1 MNLPVRAWKRP
12 FCARCA
18 PAAAPPA
25 PPARRAA
32 SAGSSHA
39 RSGSMSGSA
48 AGLAG
53 AVELAAGAGAGEVD
67 EGPAAVLA
75 AVDVDVNV
83 DGAAA
88 AGASRGLV
96 QVVSPVC
103 AFQKYQALALSRDE
117 GGVSWCERA
126 PGEEEGDGLWAEDGL
141 PGVGG
146 GSDSWCG
153 VLRVVGAGLGRV
165 VGGWLRL
172 VGGGGRGG
180 LVVWGLGGGLV
191 RVRGGV

>member
-1 MNLPVRAWKRP
+1 MSG
-12 FCARCA
+12 
-18 PAAAPPA
+18 
-25 PPARRAA
+25 RAA
-32 SAGSSHA
+32 LS
-39 RSGSMSGSA
+39 
-48 AGLAG
+48 AG
-53 AVELAAGAGAGEVD
+53 AVELAAGAGAGAGEAD

-75 AVDVDVNV
+75 AVDVDVSV

-103 AFQKYQALALSRDE
+103 AFQKYQALALLRVE

-126 PGEEEGDGLWAEDGL
+126 PREEEEEEEGDGLWAEDGL